1 MEIANSITACRI
13 LLSILIL
20 FYPAFSPMFYAL
32 YLSAGLTDMFD
43 GVIARKTNT
52 VSEFGSKLDTV
63 ADFILFVVCMVK
75 LLPVIRI
82 PVWLWI
88 WIGIITVIKIVNI
101 ISGYAVQKK
110 LVVKHTAANKITGL
124 MMFLLPLS
132 LSFIEIGYCGGVI
145 CAAATFAAIQEGHLI
160 RIGGSSGL

>member
-1 MEIANSITACRI
+1 MIEIANLLTACRI

-110 LVVKHTAANKITGL
+110 LVVKAYGSKQNNRINVVCPAVDFGLYRNRILRWCYMCSGNFCGNTG
-124 MMFLLPLS
+124 
-132 LSFIEIGYCGGVI
+132 G
-145 CAAATFAAIQEGHLI
+145 TFNQN
-160 RIGGSSGL
+160 RR

>member
-63 ADFILFVVCMVK
+63 ADFILFC
-75 LLPVIRI
+75 
-82 PVWLWI
+82 
-88 WIGIITVIKIVNI
+88 
-101 ISGYAVQKK
+101 
-110 LVVKHTAANKITGL
+110 GL
-124 MMFLLPLS
+124 Y
-132 LSFIEIGYCGGVI
+132 G
-145 CAAATFAAIQEGHLI
+145 
-160 RIGGSSGL
+160 

>member
-1 MEIANSITACRI
+1 MIEIANLLTACRI

-20 FYPAFSPMFYAL
+20 FYPAFYPMFYAL

-101 ISGYAVQKK
+101 LSGYDVQKK
-110 LVVKHTAANKITGL
+110 LVVKHT
-124 MMFLLPLS
+124 
-132 LSFIEIGYCGGVI
+132 
-145 CAAATFAAIQEGHLI
+145 AATFAAIQEGHLI
-160 RIGGSSGL
+160 RSGGSSGL